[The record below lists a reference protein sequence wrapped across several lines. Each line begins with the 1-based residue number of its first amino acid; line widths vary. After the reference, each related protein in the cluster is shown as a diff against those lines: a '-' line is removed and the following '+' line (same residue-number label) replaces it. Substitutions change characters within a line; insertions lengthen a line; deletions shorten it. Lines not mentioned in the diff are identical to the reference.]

1 LQLVGAGGN
10 MSRLLKGQ
18 SGWGWSQAATTIT
31 LLEYIMSDAIFTL
44 TAEVRTDLGK
54 GASRRLRHED
64 KVPAIIYGGHKD
76 ALSVTLEHPKLLKAQ
91 SFEAFYSHILTIT
104 VGKEKI
110 QAIVKD
116 MQRHPYK
123 PKIMHVDFQRVE
135 AGHELTTIVPVHFL
149 NEDKPIKKG
158 GVVVHALN
166 EIEISV
172 LPKDLPE
179 FIEVD
184 LADVE
189 VGTTLHLTDI
199 KAPKGVSFVQLNKGE
214 GHDLPVVSVNKPAGK
229 AVDTEEET
237 ETAE

>member
-1 LQLVGAGGN
+1 

-18 SGWGWSQAATTIT
+18 SGWGWSQAATKIT

-76 ALSVTLEHPKLLKAQ
+76 ALSVTLEHSKLLKAQ

-135 AGHELTTIVPVHFL
+135 AGHELTTIVPIHFL
-149 NEDKPIKKG
+149 NEEMPIKKG
-158 GVVVHALN
+158 GVVIHALN

-199 KAPKGVSFVQLNKGE
+199 KAPKGVSFVQLHKGE

>member
-1 LQLVGAGGN
+1 
-10 MSRLLKGQ
+10 MSRLLKGHT
-18 SGWGWSQAATTIT
+18 GWGWSQAATKIT
-31 LLEYIMSDAIFTL
+31 LLEYIMSDAIFAL

-76 ALSVTLEHPKLLKAQ
+76 AISITLEHSKLLKAQ

-149 NEDKPIKKG
+149 NEDMPIKKG

-172 LPKDLPE
+172 LPKNLPE

-184 LADVE
+184 LANVE
-189 VGTTLHLTDI
+189 IGTTLHLTDI
-199 KAPKGVSFVQLNKGE
+199 KAPKGVKFVQLTKGE
-214 GHDLPVVSVNKPAGK
+214 GHDLPVVSVNKPSGK
-229 AVDTEEET
+229 AVDTEEDA

>member
-1 LQLVGAGGN
+1 
-10 MSRLLKGQ
+10 
-18 SGWGWSQAATTIT
+18 
-31 LLEYIMSDAIFTL
+31 MSDAIFAL
-44 TAEVRTDLGK
+44 NAEVRTDLGK

-76 ALSVTLEHPKLLKAQ
+76 ALSITLEHSKLLKAQ

-110 QAIVKD
+110 QAIIKD

-149 NEDKPIKKG
+149 NEDAAIKKG
-158 GVVVHALN
+158 GAVVHAAN
-166 EIEISV
+166 EVEISC

-184 LADVE
+184 LSNVD
-189 VGTTLHLTDI
+189 VGTHLHLSDL
-199 KAPKGVSFVQLNKGE
+199 KAPKGVTFVQLAKGQ
-214 GHDLPVVSVNKPAGK
+214 DLAVVSVNKPAGK
-229 AVDTEEET
+229 AADAEET
-237 ETAE
+237 AAE